1 MLQNIGLIASLIC
14 SCWFGIPKASAEWW
28 VVPVSVAMET
38 GLRSGRCCGLPVF
51 YTGEEDAVPV
61 GINETG
67 MCYFGEL
74 VSNHLIFFC

>member
-1 MLQNIGLIASLIC
+1 
-14 SCWFGIPKASAEWW
+14 

-38 GLRSGRCCGLPVF
+38 GLRGGRGCGLPVF

-74 VSNHLIFFC
+74 VSNHLFFFC